1 MAKYYNYLWE
11 GTDRRAYVIDP
22 GLVKTNV
29 GTKNMKGLPKLVW
42 NIVKRKGDDPT
53 VPVATYLHVIDNRP
67 EGFYFR
73 DQKAISYNKAVDD
86 LKACEKLYQIS
97 KTKIKF

>member
-1 MAKYYNYLWE
+1 
-11 GTDRRAYVIDP
+11 
-22 GLVKTNV
+22 
-29 GTKNMKGLPKLVW
+29 MKGLPKLVW

-53 VPVATYLHVIDNRP
+53 VPVATYLYVIDNRP

-73 DQKAISYNKAVDD
+73 NKKPINYNKVADD
-86 LKACEKLYQIS
+86 LQACEKLYQIS